1 MGEFPAEEEEEV
13 ELLRS
18 RVAFAAD
25 ESMLRV
31 CVIWVYV
38 GAGDRTGCFT
48 GYNCVDSMF
57 RGNSDVMFHAKDQLV
72 LERGYK
78 TLYIRHRCTRRM
90 VCKERKCQL
99 IIRLF
104 FS

>member
-1 MGEFPAEEEEEV
+1 
-13 ELLRS
+13 
-18 RVAFAAD
+18 
-25 ESMLRV
+25 
-31 CVIWVYV
+31 
-38 GAGDRTGCFT
+38 
-48 GYNCVDSMF
+48 MF

-104 FS
+104 FVIVRYALRNDDYQGGSVIERSSKCGEMSKAAC